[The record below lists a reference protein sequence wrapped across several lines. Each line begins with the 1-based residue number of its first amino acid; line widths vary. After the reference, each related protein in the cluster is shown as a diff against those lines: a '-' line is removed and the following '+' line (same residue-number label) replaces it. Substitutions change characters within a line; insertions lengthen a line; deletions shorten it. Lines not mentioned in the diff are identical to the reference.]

1 MINPPA
7 KSADTRHPVEFIL
20 LMAAMAALDA
30 FAVDGIMPALK
41 LIGKELNAPTENHR
55 QFVITAIFLGF
66 AAGVLIYGFVSD
78 IVGRRLPTV
87 AGFILFILGSFV
99 CIFAET
105 FNLLLA
111 GRVLQGFGAAGPY
124 VLSVAI
130 VRDLYQ
136 GREMA
141 RKLSLIMM
149 VFIGVPMVAPFIG
162 QGIMLISGW
171 RSIFIAFIVFAAFT
185 LVWFWLRQ
193 PETLPSNDRA
203 SWSLRSL
210 IRASSEVLGSRQTL
224 RYLVSLGAVSGAFI
238 TYLSTGSQIFQDI
251 YGLGIYFP
259 VTFAALASLFG
270 VSSFFNA
277 KLVPVLGCSLLV
289 HRALSVI
296 IVASVV
302 FCLQYWIVGDGP
314 SLISYLL
321 YIAVIMCGFAFL
333 FGNIT
338 SLALDPQGHIAG
350 AASSL
355 VNSFSTVIAIV
366 VAYLIG
372 SHLSTTVYPVVIGF
386 AVCCT
391 VAWLLNRP
399 SLPPANAV

>member
-87 AGFILFILGSFV
+87 AGFILFILGSLV

-162 QGIMLISGW
+162 QGII
-171 RSIFIAFIVFAAFT
+171 
-185 LVWFWLRQ
+185 
-193 PETLPSNDRA
+193 
-203 SWSLRSL
+203 
-210 IRASSEVLGSRQTL
+210 
-224 RYLVSLGAVSGAFI
+224 
-238 TYLSTGSQIFQDI
+238 
-251 YGLGIYFP
+251 
-259 VTFAALASLFG
+259 
-270 VSSFFNA
+270 
-277 KLVPVLGCSLLV
+277 C
-289 HRALSVI
+289 
-296 IVASVV
+296 
-302 FCLQYWIVGDGP
+302 
-314 SLISYLL
+314 LL
-321 YIAVIMCGFAFL
+321 Y
-333 FGNIT
+333 T
-338 SLALDPQGHIAG
+338 S
-350 AASSL
+350 
-355 VNSFSTVIAIV
+355 
-366 VAYLIG
+366 
-372 SHLSTTVYPVVIGF
+372 
-386 AVCCT
+386 
-391 VAWLLNRP
+391 P
-399 SLPPANAV
+399 SPRDS